1 MTVINV
7 GADRE
12 SVIDEVEDIIENF
25 RKDLSVKLWE
35 LAIKIDRKGLKES
48 LGDRNRYTDSY
59 DTLVL
64 KDEMSIENV
73 YRYLR
78 DRYATFGEVYVSK
91 ENRKEIYML
100 DVQELKDLIKKIG
113 R

>member
-1 MTVINV
+1 MAIINV
-7 GADRE
+7 GVDRE
-12 SVIDEVEDIIENF
+12 LVIDEVEYLVEEF
-25 RKDLSVKLWE
+25 RKDLSLKLWE
-35 LAIKIDRKGLKES
+35 LAIKIDRKELKES

-59 DTLVL
+59 DTLVS

-78 DRYATFGEVYVSK
+78 DRYATFGEAYVLK

-100 DVQELKDLIKKIG
+100 DVDELKDLIKKIG